1 MKFSKKIKKGFTL
14 VELVIVIAVIAVL
27 SAVLIPVFGNVISN
41 AKVAKAKADVRNINE
56 KIVLRSLDDGRSS
69 YSADEI
75 KQILEDL
82 GFDRAS
88 SPDGYS
94 LWYDASVNNL
104 RLLENKTAF
113 RTASRT
119 ASISG
124 NYATFAA
131 GGVTGGD
138 SSDSIPDDTVTENGN
153 RPVEAINPYNRNL
166 YYIDKT
172 IKEVD
177 QAISE
182 IKGSTGSGI
191 IAAAEEKFSTSAEIS
206 ASIVAAYK
214 ANLTKIANAISDKKF
229 KINANDLINA
239 MSVENTLYIGDK
251 GMYLPSFDTS
261 NDGTPNVSCVN
272 SLVDGGVIEITEQ
285 KLNSTNKGLDNLK
298 INTTIVI
305 PSRVTLIEGSVFV
318 SLGKDNT
325 SKIDLVI
332 GENAT
337 FNSSGNTGATVS
349 VSKSNSVTTEDS
361 IKYEN
366 ANIVYGTDYV
376 CEYPTNGQYMYIDS
390 KGMGTGTLSDGT
402 TLENVEINAN
412 GDIRVKYLVPVFNVL
427 TSQDG
432 FFKSTFSGVRKL
444 YVNNVKT
451 GSLTKYNAIMLME
464 DPNEKDIIRGY
475 KFSNIGYIT
484 NLDMHTY
491 ESYNV
496 INHTGKTENFPT
508 NNAQIKVYLPEGA
521 TELSN
526 YQGDNSLK
534 VKVTYKPVVKNYEQK
549 MLMDGTQYYALKT
562 TDTYT
567 GESIVAET
575 TFDANAKVFTLD
587 VDSKG
592 MATTNYST
600 YDSVVEKV
608 EVYSGDTLVLVRYY
622 Y

>member
-27 SAVLIPVFGNVISN
+27 SAVLIPVFGNVINN

-56 KIVLRSLDDGRSS
+56 KIVLRSLDDGRTS

-119 ASISG
+119 AYVGG
-124 NYATFAA
+124 NNMTFAA
-131 GGVTGGD
+131 GGAIGGD
-138 SSDSIPDDTVTENGN
+138 SSVDIPDDTVTEDGN

-191 IAAAEEKFSTSAEIS
+191 IASAEEKFSTSAEIS
-206 ASIVAAYK
+206 ASIVDAYK

-229 KINANDLINA
+229 TINKNDLISA
-239 MSVENTLYIGDK
+239 MSVENTLYIGNK
-251 GMYLPSFDTS
+251 GMYLPSFDSS
-261 NDGTPNVSCVN
+261 NDGTPNVTCTN
-272 SLVDGGVIEITEQ
+272 SLVDGGVIEIEKQ
-285 KLNSTNKGLDNLK
+285 RLDQTNKSPDNLK

-305 PSRVTLIEGSVFV
+305 PSRVTLIEGSAFV

-325 SKIDLVI
+325 SKINLI
-332 GENAT
+332 ISENAT
-337 FNSSGNTGATVS
+337 FNSSGNSGATIS
-349 VSKSNSVTTEDS
+349 VSKSNTVTSEDS

-366 ANIVYGTDYV
+366 ADIKYGTDYV
-376 CEYPTNGQYMYIDS
+376 CEYPADGQYMYVDS
-390 KGMGTGTLSDGT
+390 VGMGSGVLSNGS
-402 TLENVEINAN
+402 TLEDVTSEN
-412 GDIRVKYLVPVFNVL
+412 GAIRVKYLVPVFNVL
-427 TSQDG
+427 TSQEG
-432 FFKSTFSGVRKL
+432 FFKSFSGIRKI

-464 DPNEKDIIRGY
+464 DANEKDIIRGY
-475 KFSNIGYIT
+475 KFSNIGYLT

-508 NNAQIKVYLPEGA
+508 NNAQIKVYIPEGA

-549 MLMDGTQYYALKT
+549 LLMDGTQYYSLKDT
-562 TDTYT
+562 VTYT
-567 GESIVAET
+567 GESVVAET
-575 TFDANAKVFTLD
+575 TYNANDKVFTLN

-592 MATTNYST
+592 MATTGYST

-608 EVYSGDTLVLVRYY
+608 EVYSGNTLILVRYY
-622 Y
+622 